1 MPITAS
7 KFNSLKPLSRLLGWL
22 SVLIACFATN
32 AFAGQVNLGWDAS
45 TGPVA
50 GYRVYYGTASG
61 NYTSQIDAGAATT
74 ATVASLADGA
84 TYYFAVKAY
93 DSVGNESGFSNEVN
107 QTLAG
112 TTPTTPTTVAPV
124 SSFSATPTS
133 GVAPLLVTL
142 TDTSTGTIANRVWD
156 FGDGTTSTSQNAMKT
171 YNVAG
176 VYTVKLTVD
185 NAGGKSTTSKT
196 ITVTSAVPTANF
208 TATPTSGTVP
218 LTVQVADSSTNATG
232 WNWNFGDGTTSNLQI
247 PPAHVYK
254 TAGNYTV
261 SLTVSGP
268 GGTSTAKTT
277 SITAKAA
284 ATGTLPSPWVD
295 KDIGNVAIAG
305 SAGYSNGTYTL
316 QGSGADI
323 WGTADGFNFAYQ
335 PLNGDGTIV
344 ARVANLTNTNSW
356 AKAGVMIRESLD
368 ANSRHAMVVL
378 TPNNGVAF
386 QYRATVGG
394 SSSNINVNGLAPYW
408 VKLTRAG
415 TTFTAYQSANGSTWT
430 KVGSVTMNLSANT
443 YVGLAVTSHNTAA
456 IANATF
462 DNVSLSVGGIGTGAL
477 PSPWLNTDVGTVAL
491 TGSAGYS
498 NGTYTLKGAG
508 ADIWGT
514 ADGFNFAYQPLNGD
528 GTIVARVANLTNTNS
543 WAKAGVMIRES
554 LDANSRHAMVVLT
567 PNNGVAFQ
575 YRATVGGSSSN
586 INVNG
591 LAPYWVK
598 LTRAGTTF
606 TAYQSANGSTW
617 TKVGSVTMSLAANT
631 YVGLAVT
638 SHNNTVLATASFD
651 NVAFK

>member
-1 MPITAS
+1 MPTTAS

-32 AFAGQVNLGWDAS
+32 AFAGQVNLGWNAS
-45 TGPVA
+45 TGSVS

-93 DSVGNESGFSNEVN
+93 DGAKNESGFSNEVS
-107 QTLAG
+107 QTVAG
-112 TTPTTPTTVAPV
+112 TNSTTSTSSTTAAPV
-124 SSFSATPTS
+124 SSFTATPTS

-142 TDTSTGTIANRVWD
+142 TDTSTGTVSERVWD
-156 FGDGTTSTSQNAMKT
+156 FGDGTTSTSQSTMKT
-171 YNVAG
+171 YNTAG
-176 VYTVKLTVD
+176 VYTAKLTVK
-185 NAGGKSTTSKT
+185 NAGGTSTVSQT
-196 ITVTSAVPTANF
+196 ISVTAAVPTASF

-268 GGTSTAKTT
+268 GGTSTAKTI

-284 ATGTLPSPWVD
+284 ATATLPSPWVD
-295 KDIGNVAIAG
+295 KDIGNVVIAG

-316 QGSGADI
+316 KGAGVDI
-323 WGTADGFNFAYQ
+323 WETADSFNFAYQ

-378 TPNNGVAF
+378 TPGNGVAF

-394 SSSNINVNGLAPYW
+394 SSSNINVSALKAPYW

-443 YVGLAVTSHNTAA
+443 YVGLAVTSHN
-456 IANATF
+456 
-462 DNVSLSVGGIGTGAL
+462 
-477 PSPWLNTDVGTVAL
+477 
-491 TGSAGYS
+491 
-498 NGTYTLKGAG
+498 
-508 ADIWGT
+508 
-514 ADGFNFAYQPLNGD
+514 
-528 GTIVARVANLTNTNS
+528 
-543 WAKAGVMIRES
+543 
-554 LDANSRHAMVVLT
+554 
-567 PNNGVAFQ
+567 
-575 YRATVGGSSSN
+575 
-586 INVNG
+586 
-591 LAPYWVK
+591 
-598 LTRAGTTF
+598 
-606 TAYQSANGSTW
+606 
-617 TKVGSVTMSLAANT
+617 
-631 YVGLAVT
+631 
-638 SHNNTVLATASFD
+638 NTVLATASFD